1 MSAIDSEAVFLSKCT
16 QLGLPEDARGK
27 LKRKGWATFGT
38 FAFCVPGE
46 PGRIPDDVFKTS
58 VVQPILG
65 DGGEEHQAKLRRLHF
80 EAYALTAAELKRTAE
95 STESDQ
101 PRKVPTAELAARYDV
116 LQKRVKPLRLVDRLE
131 PSHALV
137 NLSAQMLEDQRVRYI
152 EWSKCTSRA
161 QEINLVKEDASLKLL
176 QGGRS
181 GSVKLV
187 DPGAKITADTKSD
200 LEVMQALRRRG
211 VAYELAAIMS
221 FERHE
226 ELIDRLFME
235 YQREPMAGFHPV
247 SFSQLQAADR
257 EVHVRMGELT
267 RAGLVPGADGSLPL
281 DIPVSRV
288 LAGSHIQWML
298 MPRQKGSGPLGSSG
312 AGEANEKPDKPP
324 RKPPKKTDPSKAT
337 DRGQGAD
344 KNQKADSGA
353 SPNAADRPGKP
364 RKTRFVMPRA
374 LIGGVPKDGAGRNIC
389 FDHNL
394 GKCQVHN
401 ATHVHDTATSHF
413 GNDRDTNAEVFAA
426 TLIGKVDAG
435 GIRRLL
441 ELLPSEAPS
450 RGSREVGRGSEFS
463 FTTGAYTYD
472 HGKRHGLRQHCRDFP
487 MSTKVLNEFM
497 RSMAP
502 GACYTTLALFRDLE
516 TRVHSDHG
524 NDPSLMNT
532 ILKVSE
538 FSHGGLWVETVG
550 GKVPCPLPHQGQR
563 MGNVVEFANGALSFD
578 AQQPHCVMP
587 WSRGPR
593 VVLVAF
599 SVRNWANLRRAD
611 LTELSNLGFKLPTLG
626 PDSTAGPESASSVLP
641 SPGVFPFPPPAPT
654 AALAA
659 SPVTLPP
666 QVSVPGTAPAAADHP
681 DLGGSNVA
689 RDVTATAQ
697 PSFIELFCGSAG
709 LSAEVR
715 KLGFRVLGVDHKP
728 TAKHANAPFV
738 SLDLRDPEQQDR
750 IWVELRRAQAVW
762 IAPPCGTAS
771 IARQIP
777 LGRSAKGPAPLRS
790 PAFPDGLASLRP
802 EVHARVQSANLLYAF
817 AAKVWTFC
825 LEHDILCI
833 VENPASSL
841 MWQTSWFRTLV
852 PRGVWHEL
860 HSCMYGS
867 ARKKRAALLATCRL
881 PGLMLQCDKSHEHK
895 KWGRVRDPDGRGVH
909 YATAEET
916 AYPAGLCMAAAREIC
931 LALQNKGIMLDVR
944 ASSDTALASSFA
956 QRQPRRG
963 RGIVGPPEYKRTVLV
978 RLPRDFQP
986 PDHVP
991 DEPLAVLRDVPAG
1004 SKLLW
1009 TRVFVDG
1016 GVEVREAQFGVYH
1029 TPDEFLNAALKVTHP
1044 FDSAVS
1050 IDGPNL
1056 RAIAFAL
1063 EHGVKAVQQR
1073 RMEVLE
1079 HYRALEHSLRSDEE
1093 ALKQAMDP
1101 TVREIMGNKK
1111 LLLFKQM
1118 LKDAG
1123 VPDERLFEDM
1133 VQGFRLTGPLEPSGL
1148 FPPKY
1153 KPAVISVDELRRT
1166 SQWSKHLVE
1175 AACRKASQ
1183 DPEIAR
1189 AVWEESLGQV
1199 EKGWLSGPFTWDQ
1212 MDQKYGGTWVA
1223 SKRFGV
1229 SQGDKVRAVDDLSQF
1244 QVNASVT
1251 ETEKI
1256 QLEGLDDIVALA
1268 RFHLG
1273 ATVSGTKVFRLPL
1286 SGGGVYQGRLHPD
1299 FREGRARR
1307 LKGRA
1312 LDLRSA
1318 YKQLARHPA
1327 DDWASVL
1334 GVLDPDTN
1342 TVAYFESHALPFG
1355 ASSAVTGFNRAARAL
1370 RIIMS
1375 RLLFLVNTSFFD
1387 DFCQLEIDGLTD
1399 SADQAALALLDLLGW
1414 EVSDGEKLK
1423 PFASEFTML
1432 GAVLSFKDAGRGLI
1446 RVRNKAGRLEEISSM
1461 VDRFAADPACGAR
1474 SLPSLKGK
1482 LLFASS
1488 HVFGRCAQVAT
1499 QLIHHAERQPGP
1511 DVHGFVLQSLKR
1523 ALGTLRAAG
1532 DRQVNL
1538 WSEQPPVVIF
1548 TDGACEEKGNQ
1559 VTHGA
1564 VIVDPASQT
1573 REVFGGHIPEDLVTK
1588 WRSSGRTQLI
1598 FFAELYPVLIARR
1611 TWAKVLR
1618 NRRVL
1623 IFVDNEAAKAALIRN
1638 YSPLLD
1644 AAHMLSDIAELDVE
1658 LSCFPWYC
1666 RVPSKSNFSDAA
1678 SRLSFGE
1685 YEECFRRI
1693 QPTLAAF

>member
-1 MSAIDSEAVFLSKCT
+1 MDPSQAHAAMNRALDSDTPPRFLSAPLVPLVAEQVGDQPQDDKRTSVLEMWKLIVLTSGRGTKVEGIQPGPVFQVAGIGLAEGNWAEAWLARRRRLNLVATHSLKATLLSFMAKAAASENLRSIAGYHIRSANSSTLEYSRDSMAPSLHFLEGMFIAIKGGIFAPDSTRAGRWTGGIRPIEEALRFLSGVQPDPPDDRPPPADAPEIKPGDQSDPESAAESIGTEGEADEAVASAFFLGEDLNVTTHGEHAVFLSKCT

-116 LQKRVKPLRLVDRLE
+116 LQKRIKPLRLVDRLE

-353 SPNAADRPGKP
+353 SPNAAERPGKP
-364 RKTRFVMPRA
+364 RKTRFVMPKA

-394 GKCQVHN
+394 GKCPNAAGACPKGEHVCQVHN

-777 LGRSAKGPAPLRS
+777 LGRSAK
-790 PAFPDGLASLRP
+790 
-802 EVHARVQSANLLYAF
+802 
-817 AAKVWTFC
+817 
-825 LEHDILCI
+825 
-833 VENPASSL
+833 
-841 MWQTSWFRTLV
+841 
-852 PRGVWHEL
+852 
-860 HSCMYGS
+860 
-867 ARKKRAALLATCRL
+867 
-881 PGLMLQCDKSHEHK
+881 
-895 KWGRVRDPDGRGVH
+895 
-909 YATAEET
+909 
-916 AYPAGLCMAAAREIC
+916 
-931 LALQNKGIMLDVR
+931 
-944 ASSDTALASSFA
+944 
-956 QRQPRRG
+956 
-963 RGIVGPPEYKRTVLV
+963 
-978 RLPRDFQP
+978 
-986 PDHVP
+986 
-991 DEPLAVLRDVPAG
+991 
-1004 SKLLW
+1004 
-1009 TRVFVDG
+1009 
-1016 GVEVREAQFGVYH
+1016 
-1029 TPDEFLNAALKVTHP
+1029 
-1044 FDSAVS
+1044 
-1050 IDGPNL
+1050 
-1056 RAIAFAL
+1056 
-1063 EHGVKAVQQR
+1063 
-1073 RMEVLE
+1073 
-1079 HYRALEHSLRSDEE
+1079 
-1093 ALKQAMDP
+1093 
-1101 TVREIMGNKK
+1101 
-1111 LLLFKQM
+1111 
-1118 LKDAG
+1118 
-1123 VPDERLFEDM
+1123 
-1133 VQGFRLTGPLEPSGL
+1133 
-1148 FPPKY
+1148 
-1153 KPAVISVDELRRT
+1153 
-1166 SQWSKHLVE
+1166 
-1175 AACRKASQ
+1175 
-1183 DPEIAR
+1183 
-1189 AVWEESLGQV
+1189 
-1199 EKGWLSGPFTWDQ
+1199 
-1212 MDQKYGGTWVA
+1212 
-1223 SKRFGV
+1223 
-1229 SQGDKVRAVDDLSQF
+1229 
-1244 QVNASVT
+1244 
-1251 ETEKI
+1251 
-1256 QLEGLDDIVALA
+1256 
-1268 RFHLG
+1268 
-1273 ATVSGTKVFRLPL
+1273 
-1286 SGGGVYQGRLHPD
+1286 
-1299 FREGRARR
+1299 
-1307 LKGRA
+1307 
-1312 LDLRSA
+1312 
-1318 YKQLARHPA
+1318 
-1327 DDWASVL
+1327 
-1334 GVLDPDTN
+1334 
-1342 TVAYFESHALPFG
+1342 
-1355 ASSAVTGFNRAARAL
+1355 
-1370 RIIMS
+1370 
-1375 RLLFLVNTSFFD
+1375 
-1387 DFCQLEIDGLTD
+1387 
-1399 SADQAALALLDLLGW
+1399 
-1414 EVSDGEKLK
+1414 
-1423 PFASEFTML
+1423 
-1432 GAVLSFKDAGRGLI
+1432 
-1446 RVRNKAGRLEEISSM
+1446 
-1461 VDRFAADPACGAR
+1461 
-1474 SLPSLKGK
+1474 
-1482 LLFASS
+1482 
-1488 HVFGRCAQVAT
+1488 
-1499 QLIHHAERQPGP
+1499 
-1511 DVHGFVLQSLKR
+1511 
-1523 ALGTLRAAG
+1523 
-1532 DRQVNL
+1532 
-1538 WSEQPPVVIF
+1538 
-1548 TDGACEEKGNQ
+1548 
-1559 VTHGA
+1559 
-1564 VIVDPASQT
+1564 
-1573 REVFGGHIPEDLVTK
+1573 
-1588 WRSSGRTQLI
+1588 
-1598 FFAELYPVLIARR
+1598 
-1611 TWAKVLR
+1611 
-1618 NRRVL
+1618 
-1623 IFVDNEAAKAALIRN
+1623 
-1638 YSPLLD
+1638 
-1644 AAHMLSDIAELDVE
+1644 
-1658 LSCFPWYC
+1658 
-1666 RVPSKSNFSDAA
+1666 
-1678 SRLSFGE
+1678 
-1685 YEECFRRI
+1685 
-1693 QPTLAAF
+1693 